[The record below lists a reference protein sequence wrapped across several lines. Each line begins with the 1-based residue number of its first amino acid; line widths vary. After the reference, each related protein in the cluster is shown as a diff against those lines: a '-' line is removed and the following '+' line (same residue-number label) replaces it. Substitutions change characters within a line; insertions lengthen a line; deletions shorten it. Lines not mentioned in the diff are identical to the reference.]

1 MTIRNGAFSQD
12 RRRQHA
18 AAHSAIETA
27 NTQQRIQPSELQTVV
42 EEYVRPARRRSYG
55 VSLFWK

>member
-1 MTIRNGAFSQD
+1 MRSSAFRHE
-12 RRRQHA
+12 RRWQYA
-18 AAHSAIETA
+18 TAHSARIGDG